1 MTSSACLDLVT
12 PESFVPQAFLAISR
26 RLARPH
32 VLVLANAIATLLA
45 LGTLEIMVQ
54 GAEHVSY
61 AEIAYSIQTTQGTPT
76 AFARLTP

>member
-1 MTSSACLDLVT
+1 MTSSVCVVVAT

-32 VLVLANAIATLLA
+32 VLFLANAIATLLA
-45 LGTLEIMVQ
+45 LATLEIMVQ
-54 GAEHVSY
+54 GAEHVSF
-61 AEIAYSIQTTQGTPT
+61 AETAFSIGTTEAAPT